1 MKFTEILRL
10 KKPEFGDEMNVEDLN
25 DNADM
30 IDETFNKKSNEWIAE
45 TSGTSTAYTVTLDP
59 APKQMYVGMRL
70 TIIPHVTCSS
80 KSVTLSV
87 NGFDAKPIRQRGIK
101 TDTALTPNDSK
112 FMTKDR
118 PVTLIYDGRY
128 WIMTEYC
135 QPSWEDVIGT
145 PETMKNPYALTLSL
159 NGNTSSYTGE
169 TSVSKAWYAPTSF
182 GTEGYDL
189 IGNGNTAPVWRAP
202 HYAVCTTSGSTK
214 AKTASITN
222 FKLFVGVRVLIKFID
237 RHSTWDNNP
246 TLNISGTGA
255 KPILYGGGVVSG
267 SGGTSGKEGVYSTWN
282 RDEIVEFIYDG
293 TYWRALSTEHRKSRS
308 RIVIATSKLYGL
320 TDVQR
325 YEADYVCDGT
335 NDDEILDKALNDV
348 AYGGTIFLM
357 KGKYYIKS
365 KHTVYGCIIEGY
377 KERGYSAWG
386 TYVTA
391 LNFAENGCIEF
402 SGMDDWLVLKN
413 VVISAS
419 VTDEINP
426 ILTAGDYGYTP
437 FRMDG
442 VTIEIS
448 FAPVSATINPLIK
461 CKNIEMRDC
470 IINYSLWA
478 KTSGEFTEG
487 IYPLIQCKSIN
498 IDRSTIQIYNRETN
512 ANVKPQ
518 FVVNAE
524 SGNVH
529 NCKITTE
536 SGMYPAPQGGV
547 NFFCC
552 GISVQDCNIDLLLK
566 NHTLCSDLTS
576 ALRGKNCVFCNNV
589 VEHCYNAL
597 NYGVIS
603 GNIFRR
609 KSLAPPEEKID
620 VYCDAV
626 ITGNRFD
633 KPSFDFHGHKILFSN
648 NMLDN
653 PLVNTEFPSG
663 SINENN
669 LISS

>member
-10 KKPEFGDEMNVEDLN
+10 KKPELGDEMNVEDLN

-45 TSGTSTAYTVTLDP
+45 TSGTSTAYTATLDP

-101 TDTALTPNDSK
+101 TDTPLTPNDSG
-112 FMTKDR
+112 FMTKDS
-118 PVTLIYDGRY
+118 PVTLIYDGQY

-135 QPSWEDVIGT
+135 RPSWDDVIGA
-145 PETMKNPYALTLSL
+145 PEALKNPNALTLSL

-169 TSVSKAWYAPTSF
+169 TSVSKTWYAPTSF
-182 GTEGYDL
+182 GTVGYDL

-202 HYAVCTTSGSTK
+202 LYAVCTTSGSTK
-214 AKTASITN
+214 AKTVSITN
-222 FKLFVGVRVLIKFID
+222 FKLFVGVRVLIKFTE
-237 RHSTWDNNP
+237 RHNTWDNNP

-267 SGGTSGKEGVYSTWN
+267 SGGTGGKEGVYSTWN
-282 RDEIVEFIYDG
+282 KDEIVEFIYDG

-348 AYGGTIFLM
+348 AYGGAIFLM
-357 KGKYYIKS
+357 KGKYNIKS
-365 KHTVYGCIIEGY
+365 KHTVYGCTIEGY
-377 KERGYSAWG
+377 KEQGYSRWD
-386 TYVTA
+386 TCVTV
-391 LNFAENGCIEF
+391 LSFVENGCIEF
-402 SGMDDWLVLKN
+402 SGMDDWLILKN

-426 ILTAGDYGYTP
+426 IFTTGAGYGYIP

-448 FAPVSATINPLIK
+448 LAPVSSTPNPFIK
-461 CKNIEMRDC
+461 CRDIEMKNC
-470 IINYSLWA
+470 KINYSVVK
-478 KTSGEFTEG
+478 KTSGGEFTEG
-487 IYPLIQCKSIN
+487 IYPLIQCKSIQV
-498 IDRSTIQIYNRETN
+498 DRSTIKMYNSETN

-518 FVVNAE
+518 FVVGAE
-524 SGNVH
+524 NGDIH
-529 NCKITTE
+529 NCKITTDAGL
-536 SGMYPAPQGGV
+536 SPSPQGGV
-547 NFFCC
+547 NFFAVVFPC
-552 GISVQDCNIDLLLK
+552 GIVI
-566 NHTLCSDLTS
+566 LT
-576 ALRGKNCVFCNNV
+576 CC
-589 VEHCYNAL
+589 
-597 NYGVIS
+597 
-603 GNIFRR
+603 
-609 KSLAPPEEKID
+609 
-620 VYCDAV
+620 
-626 ITGNRFD
+626 
-633 KPSFDFHGHKILFSN
+633 
-648 NMLDN
+648 
-653 PLVNTEFPSG
+653 
-663 SINENN
+663 
-669 LISS
+669 